1 MIKETA
7 VVIIP
12 TYNEAGSIGQIIDYL
27 VTDTFPG
34 IKNWDMKI
42 LVVDG
47 NSPDG
52 TANIVRDRQKRYPEV
67 GLLVEEK
74 KEGLGAAYFK
84 GFKHAVDEYDADAVI
99 EFDGDFQHPPEAIP
113 VMLAE
118 LEKGS
123 DLVMGSRRRRGGS
136 YPKGWS
142 LKRQFFSR
150 VGGLVAR
157 LLLFF
162 PERWFF
168 KVTDPTTGLKATRVN
183 DAFRSLD
190 FDRFYSKG
198 FGYKVEMLFKLTRQ
212 NVEIKE
218 IPLHFQKR
226 EEGESKITEQTPGE
240 IFQTVLKLRLSDSKT
255 KRFLRFA
262 VVGFMGVLI
271 NVLALELFN
280 AMPLSERIAKW
291 FRVLTGGSFLPLLS
305 TRSSWSAA
313 FAGECAIINN
323 YVLNNLWTFS
333 DRKIRKWG
341 ILKKFIQFNLTS
353 LGAILIQYITV
364 GTSTLL
370 LGNSLLVRQVTL
382 LVTIAFLVVPYNWLM
397 YNKIIWRKRQG

>member
-1 MIKETA
+1 MNKETA

-34 IKNWDMKI
+34 IKNWNMKI
-42 LVVDG
+42 LVVDA

-67 GLLVEEK
+67 DLLVEEK

-84 GFKHAVDEYDADAVI
+84 GFRQAVNKYGADAVI
-99 EFDGDFQHPPEAIP
+99 QFDGDFQHPPEAIP

-118 LEKGS
+118 LERGS
-123 DLVMGSRRRRGGS
+123 DLVMGSRRIRGGS
-136 YPKGWS
+136 YPKGWGF
-142 LKRQFFSR
+142 KRQFFSR
-150 VGGLVAR
+150 VGGFVAR
-157 LLLFF
+157 FLLFF

-168 KVTDPTTGLKATRVN
+168 RVTDPTTGLKANRVN

-190 FDRFYSKG
+190 FDRFHTKG
-198 FGYKVEMLFKLTRQ
+198 FGYSLEMLFKLTRQ
-212 NVEIKE
+212 NVTIKE
-218 IPLHFQKR
+218 IPLHFQIR

-240 IFQTVLKLRLSDSKT
+240 TLHTVLKLRLSDSKT
-255 KRFLRFA
+255 RRFLRFA
-262 VVGFMGVLI
+262 VVGFMGVLV

-280 AMPLSERIAKW
+280 ALPLSEKIAEW
-291 FRVLTGGSFLPLLS
+291 FRMLIKGSFLPILS
-305 TRSSWSAA
+305 NRSSWSAA
-313 FAGECAIINN
+313 FGSECAIVHNFL
-323 YVLNNLWTFS
+323 LNNLWTFS
-333 DRKIRKWG
+333 DRKVRKWG
-341 ILKKFIQFNLTS
+341 ILKKFLQFNLTS

-382 LVTIAFLVVPYNWLM
+382 LLTIALLVVPYNWLM
-397 YNKIIWRKRQG
+397 YNKIIWRKR